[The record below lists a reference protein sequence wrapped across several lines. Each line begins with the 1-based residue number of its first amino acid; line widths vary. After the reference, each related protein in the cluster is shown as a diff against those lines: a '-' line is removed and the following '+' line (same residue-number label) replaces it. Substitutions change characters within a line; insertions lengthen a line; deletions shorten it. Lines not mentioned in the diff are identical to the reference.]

1 MTSLWRFVRWV
12 LWITGWL
19 AVGTTVLSLAII
31 TCFLYVA
38 PPARLGMV
46 TFTLENL
53 LGEPMTIL
61 EFSLPA
67 RQGSNNDP
75 PTPWFL
81 RADSRNFATLAGPL
95 DVPPG
100 RYVARLT
107 WQSASS
113 GTSVTTEI
121 PFEPLV
127 RRTCEVHTALAPNTV
142 RVRPCFD
149 QGPRPWFH
157 FD

>member
-75 PTPWFL
+75 PL
-81 RADSRNFATLAGPL
+81 HGS
-95 DVPPG
+95 
-100 RYVARLT
+100 
-107 WQSASS
+107 
-113 GTSVTTEI
+113 
-121 PFEPLV
+121 
-127 RRTCEVHTALAPNTV
+127 
-142 RVRPCFD
+142 
-149 QGPRPWFH
+149 
-157 FD
+157 